1 MATDKQTWPENVLF
15 VVPVERMFV
24 NVNDAERE

>member
-1 MATDKQTWPENVLF
+1 MATDNQTWPENMLY
-15 VVPVERMFV
+15 VVPVEQMFV